1 MDLNKLYNMNN
12 NSTLLYSFDENG
24 YVDRH
29 LVCYKEFE
37 KFKNIDEY
45 VLCDDNPE
53 NILIFD
59 KKEFNTLCR
68 VTFEYYKQL
77 PNKFKTKKLSEELF
91 NRDKKFFEL
100 IPDKHKTKE
109 MCVEACEFNINFIK
123 YVPDEFKTRELYHN
137 TLSKFSSNF
146 IKDKF
151 DLEFEL
157 FDI

>member
-1 MDLNKLYNMNN
+1 MDLNNVYNMNYR
-12 NSTLLYSFDENG
+12 SELLYYFDGKG
-24 YVDRH
+24 YATH
-29 LVCYKEFE
+29 QCISYKEFE
-37 KFKNIDEY
+37 KFNNIDEY
-45 VLCDDNPE
+45 VVCDDNPE
-53 NILIFD
+53 NIIIFD
-59 KKEFNTLCR
+59 KKEFNNLCR
-68 VTFEYYKQL
+68 VTFDYYKQL
-77 PNKFKTKKLSEELF
+77 PNKLKTKKLSEELF
-91 NRDKKFFEL
+91 NRDKNFFEL

-109 MCVEACEFNINFIK
+109 MCVKACEFNINFIK